1 MSPAPRA
8 SESSVHTYSE
18 YVKRAKDCSSVYSNQ
33 CSTACD
39 ASSEPILGDTSSGTS
54 YHRSRLRF
62 SPLPQFMVTNCTS
75 EHLRTSMPLSRHFI
89 LTRARSPGFGF
100 PRSDF
105 GPFQEPGPR
114 TSPEIQRAES
124 CTPERALSTRERRD
138 QRGMTLLVS
147 LRLRDD
153 LSLRLATPRNSLAR
167 DSIRTWQL

>member
-8 SESSVHTYSE
+8 STSSVRTYSE
-18 YVKRAKDCSSVYSNQ
+18 YVRGANDCSSVYPNQ

-39 ASSEPILGDTSSGTS
+39 ASIELILGDFSSGTS

-62 SPLPQFMVTNCTS
+62 SPLPQIMVTNCTS

-89 LTRARSPGFGF
+89 LSRARSPGFGF
-100 PRSDF
+100 PRSDC
-105 GPFQEPGPR
+105 GPFQEPGPG
-114 TSPEIQRAES
+114 TTPEIQRAES
-124 CTPERALSTRERRD
+124 WTPECALSARERRV
-138 QRGMTLLVS
+138 RRVMALLVS